1 MSLETNKAI
10 RAKHAALTILS
21 GRTLPTLNSDLK
33 ISGLLK
39 TRYATAF
46 QVTETGREKLAK
58 EVPDDWTSDQFPP
71 DLARR
76 WQTEVMEATQEVP
89 DVPDSL
95 KLTRDDLPKPVLK
108 DGVETERSA
117 ANRQGIADIIVALG
131 DLFVDKPAESE

>member
-1 MSLETNKAI
+1 MIESNKVI
-10 RAKHAALTILS
+10 RAKYSALTILS
-21 GRTLPTLNSDLK
+21 GRTLPTLNADLK

-46 QVTETGREKLAK
+46 QVTEAGREKLVKAI
-58 EVPDDWTSDQFPP
+58 PDGWTSDQFPP

-76 WQTEVMEATQEVP
+76 WQTEVMDGTQEVQ

-108 DGVETERSA
+108 DGAETERSA
-117 ANRQGIADIIVALG
+117 ANRQGIADLIVALG
-131 DLFVDKPAESE
+131 DLFADTPVDET